1 MTKIADLLAR
11 DFSRPIEETVQVT
24 NDDPDI
30 VFSAMAAVLRKKE
43 SQELILRKLFLDN
56 GASLIQNVK
65 LERCSRRTEFNEDQF
80 VQFYPYLPHFLN
92 LSRDVMA
99 GIRLRPDSPNPGSG
113 NRTIVRQCWEMLVS
127 DRTRF
132 ADQPVGALVS
142 IDKVYDLVEETIPPQ
157 KQKYI
162 LEIRQRFDNDPDY
175 PGMAGRVVK
184 AICLMEFAKTD
195 PPCTTR
201 NIAALLVQRVSEAP
215 PILAVSAILSH
226 LKEAG
231 AVRETNHGWRLFD
244 FALLRDVADALE
256 GLRYAVGKVNPRPPG
271 WQNDLIQL
279 GKRLLARL
287 FNWYTRPLQEY
298 NAAVSRAIEEIVCAL
313 DRLSTD
319 MMPPDQAFRNTA
331 TLDHVS
337 MNSVALETR
346 LARLE
351 NRIAA
356 AAAAGP
362 HLNGGAANDKT
373 TYVIGLFGTGRRYI
387 NELILKNIG
396 ERAKYFVDGLR
407 LHPGPTPMIY
417 SGHATMR
424 YPSRAQESPAVM
436 SGILEAVRSGFADSI
451 FIYRHPLDSL
461 LTNWVWW
468 RTYLRDNRWISGI
481 SQVYS
486 NTDDLCADLE
496 QDFCEFEAFAEGH
509 PDFFA
514 SSPGPPFLA
523 FAEFVEET
531 ELHMQAAT
539 LTLRLEDF
547 MADPSQEFSK
557 IVAVMSA
564 NVDLNRLC
572 VPPPITKP
580 YGHLVVKEKVPRFRN
595 FIHEL
600 DAETKRR
607 IDEIGY
613 KGVG

>member
-1 MTKIADLLAR
+1 MTRIADLLAC
-11 DFSRPIEETVQVT
+11 DFSRPIEETVQFT
-24 NDDPDI
+24 NDDPD
-30 VFSAMAAVLRKKE
+30 FSAIAAVLRKKE
-43 SQELILRKLFLDN
+43 SQELILRKLFRDK
-56 GASLIQNVK
+56 GASLMQSVR
-65 LERCSRRTEFNEDQF
+65 LERCSRRTEFDEDQF
-80 VQFYPYLPHFLN
+80 VQFYPYLPHLLD
-92 LSRDVMA
+92 LSIDIMA
-99 GIRLRPDSPNPGSG
+99 GIRL
-113 NRTIVRQCWEMLVS
+113 NRNIVRQCWEMLVS
-127 DRTRF
+127 DRARL
-132 ADQPVGALVS
+132 ANLPVEALVS
-142 IDKVYDLVEETIPPQ
+142 IDKIYDLVEENLPPQ

-162 LEIRQRFDNDPDY
+162 LEIRQRFDNDQDY

-201 NIAALLVQRVSEAP
+201 NIAALLVQRVTEAP
-215 PILAVSAILSH
+215 PILAVAAILSH

-244 FALLRDVADALE
+244 FELLRNVADALE
-256 GLRYAVGKVNPRPPG
+256 GLRNAVGKVNPRPPG
-271 WQNDLIQL
+271 WHNDLIQV

-319 MMPPDQAFRNTA
+319 MMPPDQAFRNA
-331 TLDHVS
+331 STLDQVS
-337 MNSVALETR
+337 MNSVALEAR
-346 LARLE
+346 LARSE
-351 NRIAA
+351 NRS
-356 AAAAGP
+356 AG
-362 HLNGGAANDKT
+362 ANDKT
-373 TYVIGLFGTGRRYI
+373 TYIIGLFGTGRRYI
-387 NELILKNIG
+387 NELILQNIG
-396 ERAKYFVDGLR
+396 ERAKYFMDGLR

-424 YPSRAQESPAVM
+424 YASRAQEPPAVM
-436 SGILEAVRSGFADSI
+436 SGILESVRSGFADSI
-451 FIYRHPLDSL
+451 FVYRHPLDSL
-461 LTNWVWW
+461 LTNWIWW

-496 QDFCEFEAFAEGH
+496 QNFCEFETFAEGD
-509 PDFFA
+509 PDFFV
-514 SSPGPPFLA
+514 SLPGPPFLS
-523 FAEFVEET
+523 FAQFVEET

-547 MADPSQEFSK
+547 MVDPSQEFSK

-564 NVDLNRLC
+564 NVDLSALC

-580 YGHLVVKEKVPRFRN
+580 YGHLVVKEKVPRFRH
-595 FIHEL
+595 FIHALE
-600 DAETKRR
+600 AETKRR